1 MFFSFQH
8 YAKLSLKK
16 ELKMIVHIV
25 MFKFRADNK
34 RANIIQVQKELNA
47 LVEKI
52 DELKSI
58 EVGIDFNGSQRAY
71 DLSLYSTFDS
81 KDALGCYAIHPE
93 HLKVVE
99 LIKEVTSEAKVVDYV
114 I

>member
-1 MFFSFQH
+1 MT
-8 YAKLSLKK
+8 KK
-16 ELKMIVHIV
+16 GIKMIVHIV
-25 MFKFRADNK
+25 MFKFRNEN
-34 RANIIQVQKELNA
+34 RVANIKQVEQELHA

-58 EVGIDFNGSQRAY
+58 EVGVDFNGSERAF

-81 KDALGCYAIHPE
+81 KDALACYATHPE
-93 HLKVVE
+93 HLRVVE
-99 LIKEVTSEAKVVDYV
+99 LIKEVTSESKVVDYE